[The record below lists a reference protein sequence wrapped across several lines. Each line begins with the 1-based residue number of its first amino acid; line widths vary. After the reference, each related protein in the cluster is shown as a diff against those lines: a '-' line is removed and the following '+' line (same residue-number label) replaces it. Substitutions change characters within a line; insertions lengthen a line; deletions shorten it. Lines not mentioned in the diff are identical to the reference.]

1 MILKSDLNVIKAI
14 KEECDKL
21 VTNDMKNIIKPGS
34 SNPQQ
39 KKEKK
44 IDACSF
50 DDSASIISDGSSVYS
65 SASSI
70 LDSISSIFTV
80 RSAQKMPDVKS

>member
-1 MILKSDLNVIKAI
+1 LILKSDLNAIKAI

-34 SNPQQ
+34 SNPQE

-44 IDACSF
+44 PEAEF
-50 DDSASIISDGSSVYS
+50 DDSQSIISDGSSVYS

-70 LDSISSIFTV
+70 LDSISSIFSV
-80 RSAQKMPDVKS
+80 RSA